1 MVTSTHEAS
10 HRLFQDHP
18 EALTHVFEALGI
30 PPPSKADF
38 GTLSPDTTEI
48 QPLERRVDTVLKF
61 EPEMG
66 ESFLLAIEAQTKP
79 HPEKGKS
86 WAYYVAHLRAKYDMP
101 VLLVA
106 VCKDRATANWA
117 AGPLECTVGPWTTQ
131 ITRPFVLGPNTV
143 PEITDEATVARNPAV
158 AALSAIVHSENRRAP
173 AILDMLARGFL
184 SLDPLSTAYWAELV
198 EVGLENTP
206 IRETWKTMMDTLIT
220 HFPGHGTMFEEKY
233 LRGKAEGK
241 AEGEAEGEA
250 RDRASLI
257 LRVLDKHGIEVSD
270 SVRERITSCAD
281 LDTLTVWFD
290 RSLSAGSA
298 EDLFTDGS
306 DGPAEAGAYRAAMD
320 RGEAR
325 GAAAGVLRVL
335 EVRGLAVSEQVRARI
350 TTCTDLARVD
360 DWLERA
366 GSVRTAEDLF
376 LER

>member
-10 HRLFQDHP
+10 HRLFQEHP

-106 VCKDRATANWA
+106 VCKDRPTANWA
-117 AGPLECTVGPWTTQ
+117 AGPFECVVGSWTTQ
-131 ITRPFVLGPNTV
+131 ITRPFVLGPTTV

-158 AALSAIVHSENRRAP
+158 AALAAIVHSENRRAP
-173 AILDMLARGFL
+173 AILETLARGLL
-184 SLDPLSTAYWAELV
+184 SLDPLSTAYWTELV

-206 IRETWKTMMDTLIT
+206 IREKWKTMMDTLVT
-220 HFPGHGTMFEEKY
+220 HFPGHRTMFEEKY
-233 LRGKAEGK
+233 LKGKAEGAAK
-241 AEGEAEGEA
+241 
-250 RDRASLI
+250 DRASLI

-290 RSLSAGSA
+290 RALSAVSVQ
-298 EDLFTDGS
+298 DLFADES
-306 DGPAEAGAYRAAMD
+306 DGPATDGVYQEALV

-335 EVRGLAVSEQVRARI
+335 EVRGLVISEHVRERI

-366 GSVRTAEDLF
+366 GTVEKAEELF
-376 LER
+376 AEV

>member
-10 HRLFQDHP
+10 HRLFQEHP
-18 EALTHVFEALGI
+18 EALAHVFEALGI
-30 PPPSKADF
+30 PPPSKSDF

-106 VCKDRATANWA
+106 VCRDRPTAKWA
-117 AGPLECTVGPWTTQ
+117 AGPFECAVGPWTTQ
-131 ITRPFVLGPNTV
+131 ITRPFVLGPTTV

-158 AALSAIVHSENRRAP
+158 ATLSAIVHSENRRAT
-173 AILDMLARGFL
+173 AILEVLARGLL
-184 SLDPLSTAYWAELV
+184 SLDPLITAYWTERV

-206 IRETWKTMMDTLIT
+206 IREKWKTMMDTLVT
-220 HFPGHGTMFEEKY
+220 HFPGHRTMFEEKY
-233 LRGKAEGK
+233 LKGKAE
-241 AEGEAEGEA
+241 EGAL
-250 RDRASLI
+250 LI
-257 LRVLDKHGIEVSD
+257 LRVLDKHGIEVPD
-270 SVRERITSCAD
+270 GVRERITSCAD

-290 RSLSAGSA
+290 RSLSAVSA
-298 EDLFTDGS
+298 EDLFTDDS
-306 DGPAEAGAYRAAMD
+306 DDPVDDGAYQAAMV

-335 EVRGLAVSEQVRARI
+335 EVRGLAISEHVRERI
-350 TTCTDLARVD
+350 TTCTDLDRVD

-366 GSVRTAEDLF
+366 GTVEKAEELF
-376 LER
+376 DEA